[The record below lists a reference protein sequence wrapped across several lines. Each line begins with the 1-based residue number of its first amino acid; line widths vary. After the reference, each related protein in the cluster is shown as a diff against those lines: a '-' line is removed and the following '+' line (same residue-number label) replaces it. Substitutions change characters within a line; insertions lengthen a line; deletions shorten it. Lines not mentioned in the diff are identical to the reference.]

1 MKILGLNITRD
12 SAHSTSDPQPSTRSL
27 TAAWLLGDD
36 LEQTG
41 PVLTNAYQQVVW
53 VYRAIN
59 ALADEGGSSK
69 PANAF
74 PSNPS

>member
-1 MKILGLNITRD
+1 MKILGLNITKDTPVPEVR
-12 SAHSTSDPQPSTRSL
+12 SAPSL
-27 TAAWLLGDD
+27 AAAWLRGDD